1 LTSFDPVYTIG
12 FSIGEVLRLSKN
24 GLSAHDEIDRL
35 LREVGLSPRFR
46 NLRPHAV
53 SGGELQRAAIARALS
68 VNPELVVLDE
78 PTSAL
83 DMSIQGQVLSLLTDL
98 QGRHGLSYLLATHD
112 LRVVEMV
119 AHRVAVMYL
128 GQIVEI
134 APTRKL
140 FASPLHPYT
149 QGLMYARNLGG
160 RTSVGDRTI
169 RIRGT
174 LRYPESGYVGCRL
187 VGRCPLAVDQCRE
200 PQTLTKVGLDHL
212 VRCWKGV
219 TGATLPVKQDH
230 ADSQSPVESE

>member
-83 DMSIQGQVLSLLTDL
+83 DMSIQG
-98 QGRHGLSYLLATHD
+98 
-112 LRVVEMV
+112 
-119 AHRVAVMYL
+119 HRVAVMYL